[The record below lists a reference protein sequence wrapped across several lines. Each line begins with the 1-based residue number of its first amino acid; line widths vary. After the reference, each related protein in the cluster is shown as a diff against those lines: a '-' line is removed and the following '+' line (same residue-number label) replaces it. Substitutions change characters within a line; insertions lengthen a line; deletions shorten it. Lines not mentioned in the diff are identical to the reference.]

1 MQMKTVHSIYSSHSH
16 VLLGCQHNLHSTDTS
31 IVWIKIHTK
40 LNQNQ
45 MRFAVPMKNFFINI
59 VWKKAKSNL
68 IKIITCDEI
77 LFLSVFYF
85 SQNGTRFNP
94 SQILA
99 VGVNSYKPGVAFVG
113 HRQTV

>member
-1 MQMKTVHSIYSSHSH
+1 MA
-16 VLLGCQHNLHSTDTS
+16 
-31 IVWIKIHTK
+31 
-40 LNQNQ
+40 
-45 MRFAVPMKNFFINI
+45 FAVPMKIFFINI

-77 LFLSVFYF
+77 FLSVFYF
-85 SQNGTRFNP
+85 SQNGIRFNP

-99 VGVNSYKPGVAFVG
+99 VGVNSYKPGVPFVG